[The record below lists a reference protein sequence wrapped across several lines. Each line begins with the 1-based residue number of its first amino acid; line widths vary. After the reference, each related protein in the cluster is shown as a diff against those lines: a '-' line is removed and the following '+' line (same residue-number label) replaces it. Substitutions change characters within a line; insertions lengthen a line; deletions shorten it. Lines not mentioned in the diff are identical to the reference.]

1 MLILISL
8 IFLVLTWV
16 SALTFE
22 FKTEFKIEQLQIVGV
37 DFNADDTID
46 IHVQNTGTATVTI
59 TDARVDVAIIDVTD
73 VTIDSGE
80 SYEVTGIS
88 YAWIDGTEYNI
99 AVVTNT
105 GATFTYGATSPSL

>member
-59 TDARVDVAIIDVTD
+59 TDARVDDAIIDVTD

-88 YAWIDGTEYNI
+88 YAWIDGTAYNI